1 MTEIKA
7 SEVAKLRQMTGA
19 GMMDCKQ
26 ALTETNGDFD
36 LAIDILRKKG
46 QKVANKRADREASEG
61 AVIAKCNSE
70 HTFGVVLV
78 LNCETDFVA
87 KNEDFVKK
95 AHAFA
100 DAAIAA
106 KATTLEGMKQLI
118 VDGHTIE
125 SEVTNMTGIIGEK
138 VDISFFK
145 SLESPFVMPYIHPG
159 NRLATL
165 VSMSKNVGDE
175 QPAKDVAMQV
185 AAMAPV
191 AVNKDTIPQEIIDK
205 ELEIGR
211 AIALEEG
218 KPANIIDKIAE
229 GKLGKFFKENTLLS
243 QDFIKDHK
251 TSVGDYL
258 SHIDKDLT
266 VVNFVRFTL
275 NLD

>member
-1 MTEIKA
+1 MEIKA
-7 SEVAKLRQMTGA
+7 ADVAKLRQMTGA

-26 ALTETNGDFD
+26 ALKETDGDFD
-36 LAIDILRKKG
+36 KAIDILRKKG
-46 QKVANKRADREASEG
+46 QKVANKRADREATEG
-61 AVIAKCNSE
+61 AVISKTSAD
-70 HTFGVVLV
+70 HTFGILLV

-95 AHAFA
+95 AHSFA

-106 KATTLEGMKQLI
+106 KATTLDEVKQLI

-125 SEVTNMTGIIGEK
+125 SEISNMTGIIGEK
-138 VDISFFK
+138 IDLSVYK
-145 SLESPFVMPYIHPG
+145 TLESPFVMPYIHPG

-165 VSMSKNVGDE
+165 VSLTKKVADD
-175 QPAKDVAMQV
+175 QTAKDVAMQV
-185 AAMAPV
+185 AAMAPL
-191 AVNKDTIPQEIIDK
+191 AVNKDKIPQEVIDK

-218 KPANIIDKIAE
+218 KPASIVDKIAE

-251 TSVGDYL
+251 TTVGDYL
-258 SHIDKDLT
+258 THVDKDLT
-266 VVNFVRFTL
+266 VVDFVRYTL
-275 NLD
+275 NID

>member
-7 SEVAKLRQMTGA
+7 SDVAKLRQMTGA
-19 GMMDCKQ
+19 GMMDCKH

-36 LAIDILRKKG
+36 KATDILRKKG
-46 QKVANKRADREASEG
+46 QKVANKRADREATEG
-61 AVIAKCNSE
+61 AVIAKSNSD

-95 AHAFA
+95 AHLFA
-100 DAAIAA
+100 NAAIA
-106 KATTLEGMKQLI
+106 KKVTTLEELKQLS

-125 SEVTNMTGIIGEK
+125 SEVINMTGIIGEK
-138 VDISFFK
+138 VNISFFK

-159 NRLATL
+159 NRLATVISL
-165 VSMSKNVGDE
+165 NKKVADE
-175 QPAKDVAMQV
+175 QIAKDVAMQV

-191 AVNKDTIPQEIIDK
+191 AVSKDRIPQAIIDK

-211 AIALEEG
+211 AIAIEEG
-218 KPANIIDKIAE
+218 KPASIIDKIAE

-251 TSVGDYL
+251 ISVGDYL
-258 SHIDKDLT
+258 THIDKDLT
-266 VVNFVRFTL
+266 VVDFIRFTL
-275 NLD
+275 ND

>member
-26 ALTETNGDFD
+26 ALSETNGDFD
-36 LAIDILRKKG
+36 QAIDILRKKG
-46 QKVANKRADREASEG
+46 QKVANKRADREAIEG
-61 AVIAKCNSE
+61 VAIAKSNSD

-95 AHAFA
+95 AHRFA
-100 DAAIAA
+100 DAAIAN
-106 KATTLEGMKQLI
+106 KTTTLEALKDLT
-118 VDGHTIE
+118 VEGHTIG
-125 SEVTNMTGIIGEK
+125 SEVMNMTGIIGEK

-145 SLESPFVMPYIHPG
+145 SLQSPYVMPYIHPG

-165 VSMSKNVGDE
+165 VSLTKKVADE

-191 AVNKDTIPQEIIDK
+191 AVNKDRIPQSIIDK

-211 AIALEEG
+211 AIAIEEG
-218 KPANIIDKIAE
+218 KPASIIDKIAE

-251 TSVGDYL
+251 ISVGDYL
-258 SHIDKDLT
+258 THIDKDLT
-266 VVNFVRFTL
+266 VIDFIRFTL
-275 NLD
+275 ND

>member
-1 MTEIKA
+1 MAEIKA
-7 SEVAKLRQMTGA
+7 SDVAKLRQMTGA

-36 LAIDILRKKG
+36 QAIDILRKKG
-46 QKVANKRADREASEG
+46 QKVANKRADREATEG
-61 AVIAKCNSE
+61 AVIAKCNGD

-95 AHAFA
+95 AHSFA
-100 DAAIAA
+100 EAAIAN
-106 KATTLEGMKQLI
+106 KVTTLEALKQLS

-125 SEVTNMTGIIGEK
+125 SEVMNMTGIIGEK

-165 VSMSKNVGDE
+165 VSLTKNVGDD

-191 AVNKDTIPQEIIDK
+191 AVNKDLIPQSIIDK

-218 KPANIIDKIAE
+218 KPASIIDKIAE

-251 TSVGDYL
+251 TSVGEYL
-258 SHIDKDLT
+258 TNIDKDLT
-266 VVNFVRFTL
+266 VVDFVRFTL
-275 NLD
+275 NE

>member
-7 SEVAKLRQMTGA
+7 SDVAKLRQMTGA

-26 ALTETNGDFD
+26 ALSETNGDFD
-36 LAIDILRKKG
+36 QAIDILRKKG
-46 QKVANKRADREASEG
+46 QKVANKRADREATEG
-61 AVIAKCNSE
+61 AAIAKCNAD

-95 AHAFA
+95 AHLFA
-100 DAAIAA
+100 DTAIAN
-106 KATTLEGMKQLI
+106 KVTTLEALKELT
-118 VDGHTIE
+118 VEGHTIG

-165 VSMSKNVGDE
+165 ISLTKKVADE

-191 AVNKDTIPQEIIDK
+191 GVNKESIPQSIIDK

-211 AIALEEG
+211 AIAIEEG
-218 KPANIIDKIAE
+218 KPAAIVDKIAE

-251 TSVGDYL
+251 ISVGEYL
-258 SHIDKDLT
+258 TQIDKDLT
-266 VVNFVRFTL
+266 VIDFVRFTL
-275 NLD
+275 ND

>member
-19 GMMDCKQ
+19 GMMDCKR
-26 ALTETNGDFD
+26 ALSETNGDFD
-36 LAIDILRKKG
+36 QAIDILRKKG
-46 QKVANKRADREASEG
+46 QKVANKRADRVAAEG
-61 AVIAKCNSE
+61 AVIAKSNSD

-87 KNEDFVKK
+87 INEDFVKK
-95 AHAFA
+95 THLFA

-106 KATTLEGMKQLI
+106 KATTLEELKQLS
-118 VDGHTIE
+118 VEEHTIG
-125 SEVTNMTGIIGEK
+125 SEVMNMTGIIGEK

-165 VSMSKNVGDE
+165 VSLSKKVADE

-191 AVNKDTIPQEIIDK
+191 AVNKDRIPQAVIDK

-211 AIALEEG
+211 AIAIEEG
-218 KPANIIDKIAE
+218 KPAAIIDKIAE

-251 TSVGDYL
+251 ISVGDYL
-258 SHIDKDLT
+258 THIDKDLT
-266 VVNFVRFTL
+266 VLDFVRFTL
-275 NLD
+275 ND

>member
-1 MTEIKA
+1 MAEIKA

-19 GMMDCKQ
+19 GMMDCKK

-36 LAIDILRKKG
+36 QAIDILRKKG
-46 QKVANKRADREASEG
+46 QKVANKRADREATEG
-61 AVIAKCNSE
+61 AVIAKTNSD

-87 KNEDFVKK
+87 LNQDFVKK
-95 AHAFA
+95 AHLFA
-100 DAAIAA
+100 GAAVEA
-106 KATTLEGMKQLI
+106 KATTLEELKQLS
-118 VDGHTIE
+118 VEGHTIE
-125 SEVTNMTGIIGEK
+125 SELMNMTGIIGEK

-145 SLESPFVMPYIHPG
+145 SLESPYVMPYIHPG

-165 VSMSKNVGDE
+165 ISLTKKVADE

-191 AVNKDTIPQEIIDK
+191 AVNKDRIPQAVIDK

-211 AIALEEG
+211 AIAIEEG
-218 KPANIIDKIAE
+218 KPAAIIDKIAE

-251 TSVGDYL
+251 ISVGDYL
-258 SHIDKDLT
+258 AHIDKDLS
-266 VVNFVRFTL
+266 VLDFVRFTL
-275 NLD
+275 ND

>member
-7 SEVAKLRQMTGA
+7 SDVAKLRQMTGA
-19 GMMDCKQ
+19 GMMDCKH
-26 ALTETNGDFD
+26 ALSETNGDFD
-36 LAIDILRKKG
+36 KAIDILRKKG
-46 QKVANKRADREASEG
+46 QKVANKRADREATEG
-61 AVIAKCNSE
+61 AVIAKSNSD
-70 HTFGVVLV
+70 HTFGVLLV

-95 AHAFA
+95 AHLFA
-100 DAAIAA
+100 DAAIAE
-106 KATTLEGMKQLI
+106 KVTTLEELKQLS

-145 SLESPFVMPYIHPG
+145 SLESPFVMPYVHPG

-165 VSMSKNVGDE
+165 ISLTKKVADE
-175 QPAKDVAMQV
+175 QAAKDVAMQV

-191 AVNKDTIPQEIIDK
+191 AVNKAHIPQAIIDK

-211 AIALEEG
+211 AIAIEEG
-218 KPANIIDKIAE
+218 KPANIVDKIAE

-251 TSVGDYL
+251 ISVGDYL
-258 SHIDKDLT
+258 THIDKDLT
-266 VVNFVRFTL
+266 VVDFIRFTL
-275 NLD
+275 ND

>member
-7 SEVAKLRQMTGA
+7 SDVAKLRQMTGA

-26 ALTETNGDFD
+26 ALSETNGDFD
-36 LAIDILRKKG
+36 KAIDILRKKG
-46 QKVANKRADREASEG
+46 QKVANKRADREATEG
-61 AVIAKCNSE
+61 AVIAKSNSD
-70 HTFGVVLV
+70 HTFGVLLV

-95 AHAFA
+95 AHLFA
-100 DAAIAA
+100 DAAIA
-106 KATTLEGMKQLI
+106 KKVTTLEELKKLS

-159 NRLATL
+159 NRLASL
-165 VSMSKNVGDE
+165 VSLTKKVADA
-175 QPAKDVAMQV
+175 QTAKDIAMQV

-191 AVNKDTIPQEIIDK
+191 AVNKDRIPQAVIDK

-211 AIALEEG
+211 AIAIEEG
-218 KPANIIDKIAE
+218 KPASIIDKIAE

-251 TSVGDYL
+251 ISVGDYL
-258 SHIDKDLT
+258 THVDKDLT
-266 VVNFVRFTL
+266 VVDFVRFTL
-275 NLD
+275 ND

>member
-1 MTEIKA
+1 MADIKA
-7 SEVAKLRQMTGA
+7 SDVAKLRQMTGA

-36 LAIDILRKKG
+36 QAIDILRKKG
-46 QKVANKRADREASEG
+46 QKVANKRADREATEG
-61 AVIAKCNSE
+61 AVIAKSNID

-95 AHAFA
+95 AHLFA
-100 DAAIAA
+100 DAALEA
-106 KATTLEGMKQLI
+106 KVTTLEALKELTVG
-118 VDGHTIE
+118 GHTIG
-125 SEVTNMTGIIGEK
+125 SEVMNMTGIIGEK
-138 VDISFFK
+138 VDISFYK
-145 SLESPFVMPYIHPG
+145 SLESPFVMPYVHPG

-165 VSMSKNVGDE
+165 VSMSKKVADE

-191 AVNKDTIPQEIIDK
+191 AVNKDRIPQSIIDK

-211 AIALEEG
+211 AIAIEEG
-218 KPANIIDKIAE
+218 KPASIVDKIAE
-229 GKLGKFFKENTLLS
+229 GKLGKFFKENTLIS

-251 TSVGDYL
+251 ISVGDYL
-258 SHIDKDLT
+258 THIDKDLT
-266 VVNFVRFTL
+266 VVDFVRFTL
-275 NLD
+275 ND

>member
-1 MTEIKA
+1 MAEIKA
-7 SEVAKLRQMTGA
+7 SDVAKLRQMTGA

-36 LAIDILRKKG
+36 QAIDILRKKG
-46 QKVANKRADREASEG
+46 QKVANKRADRDATEG
-61 AVIAKCNSE
+61 AVIAKCNAD

-100 DAAIAA
+100 EAAIAN
-106 KATTLEGMKQLI
+106 KVTTLDALKQLS

-125 SEVTNMTGIIGEK
+125 SEVINMTGIIGEK

-145 SLESPFVMPYIHPG
+145 SLESPFVMPYVHPG

-165 VSMSKNVGDE
+165 VSLTKNVGDD

-191 AVNKDTIPQEIIDK
+191 AVNKDLIPQSIIDK

-218 KPANIIDKIAE
+218 KPASIIDKIAE

-251 TSVGDYL
+251 TSVGEYL
-258 SHIDKDLT
+258 THIDKDLT
-266 VVNFVRFTL
+266 VIDFVRFTL
-275 NLD
+275 ND

>member
-1 MTEIKA
+1 MADIKA
-7 SEVAKLRQMTGA
+7 SDVAKLRQMTGA

-26 ALTETNGDFD
+26 ALSETNGDFD
-36 LAIDILRKKG
+36 QAIDILRKKG

-61 AVIAKCNSE
+61 AVIAKVNSD

-95 AHAFA
+95 AHSFA
-100 DAAIAA
+100 DAALAA
-106 KATTLEGMKQLI
+106 QATTLEQLKELT
-118 VDGHTIE
+118 VDGHTIG
-125 SEVTNMTGIIGEK
+125 SEVMNMTGIIGEK

-145 SLESPFVMPYIHPG
+145 SLESPFVMPYIHQG

-165 VSMSKNVGDE
+165 VSLTKKVADD
-175 QPAKDVAMQV
+175 QAAKDVAMQV

-191 AVNKDTIPQEIIDK
+191 AVNKDRIPQAIIDK

-211 AIALEEG
+211 AIAIEEG
-218 KPANIIDKIAE
+218 KPAGIVDKIAE

-251 TSVGDYL
+251 ISVGDYL
-258 SHIDKDLT
+258 THVDKDLT
-266 VVNFVRFTL
+266 VIDFIRFTL
-275 NLD
+275 ND

>member
-7 SEVAKLRQMTGA
+7 SDVAKLRQMTGA
-19 GMMDCKQ
+19 GMMDCKH

-36 LAIDILRKKG
+36 QAIDILRKKG

-61 AVIAKCNSE
+61 VVIAKVNSDN
-70 HTFGVVLV
+70 TFGVVLV

-95 AHAFA
+95 AHLFA
-100 DAAIAA
+100 EAAIA
-106 KATTLEGMKQLI
+106 KKVTTLEELKQLS
-118 VDGHTIE
+118 VEGHTID
-125 SEVTNMTGIIGEK
+125 SEVMNMTGIIGEK

-145 SLESPFVMPYIHPG
+145 SLESPFVIPYIHPG
-159 NRLATL
+159 NRLSTL
-165 VSMSKNVGDE
+165 VSMTKRVADD

-191 AVNKDTIPQEIIDK
+191 AVNKDRIPQAIIDK

-211 AIALEEG
+211 AIAIEEG
-218 KPANIIDKIAE
+218 KPASIVDKIAE

-251 TSVGDYL
+251 ISVGDYL
-258 SHIDKDLT
+258 SHVDKDLT
-266 VVNFVRFTL
+266 VVDFVRYTL
-275 NLD
+275 ND

>member
-1 MTEIKA
+1 MAEIKA
-7 SEVAKLRQMTGA
+7 ADVAKLRQMTGA

-26 ALTETNGDFD
+26 ALNETNGDFD
-36 LAIDILRKKG
+36 QAIDILRKKG
-46 QKVANKRADREASEG
+46 QKVANKRADREAHEG
-61 AVIAKCNSE
+61 VVIAKVNGD
-70 HTFGVVLV
+70 HTFGAVLV

-106 KATTLEGMKQLI
+106 NVNTLEALKELT
-118 VDGHTIE
+118 VDGHTIG
-125 SEVTNMTGIIGEK
+125 SEVMNMTGIIGEK
-138 VDISFFK
+138 VDISFYK

-165 VSMSKNVGDE
+165 VSMTKKVADD

-191 AVNKDTIPQEIIDK
+191 AVNKDRIPQSIIDK

-211 AIALEEG
+211 AIAIEEG
-218 KPANIIDKIAE
+218 KPASIVDKIAE
-229 GKLGKFFKENTLLS
+229 GKLGKFFKENTLIS

-251 TSVGDYL
+251 ISVGDYL

-266 VVNFVRFTL
+266 VVDFIRFTL
-275 NLD
+275 ND

>member
-7 SEVAKLRQMTGA
+7 SDVAKLRQMTGA
-19 GMMDCKQ
+19 GMMDCKH
-26 ALTETNGDFD
+26 ALSETNGDFD
-36 LAIDILRKKG
+36 KAIDILRKKG
-46 QKVANKRADREASEG
+46 QKVANKRADREATEG
-61 AVIAKCNSE
+61 AVIAKSNSD
-70 HTFGVVLV
+70 HTFGVLLV

-95 AHAFA
+95 AHLFA
-100 DAAIAA
+100 DAAIAE
-106 KATTLEGMKQLI
+106 KVTTLEELKQLS
-118 VDGHTIE
+118 VEGHTIE

-145 SLESPFVMPYIHPG
+145 SLESPFVMPYVHPG

-165 VSMSKNVGDE
+165 ISLTKKVADE
-175 QPAKDVAMQV
+175 QAAKDVAMQV

-191 AVNKDTIPQEIIDK
+191 AVNKAHIPQAIIDK

-211 AIALEEG
+211 AIAIEEG
-218 KPANIIDKIAE
+218 KPANIVDKIAE

-251 TSVGDYL
+251 ISVGDYL
-258 SHIDKDLT
+258 THIDKDLT
-266 VVNFVRFTL
+266 VVDFIRFTL
-275 NLD
+275 ND

>member
-7 SEVAKLRQMTGA
+7 SDVAKLRQMTGA
-19 GMMDCKQ
+19 GMMDCKH

-36 LAIDILRKKG
+36 KATDILRKKG
-46 QKVANKRADREASEG
+46 QKVANKRADREATEG
-61 AVIAKCNSE
+61 AVIAKSNSD

-95 AHAFA
+95 AHLFA
-100 DAAIAA
+100 NAAIA
-106 KATTLEGMKQLI
+106 KKVTTLEELKQLS

-125 SEVTNMTGIIGEK
+125 SEVINMTGIIGEK
-138 VDISFFK
+138 VNISFFK

-159 NRLATL
+159 NRLATVISL
-165 VSMSKNVGDE
+165 NKKVADE
-175 QPAKDVAMQV
+175 QIAKDVAMQV

-191 AVNKDTIPQEIIDK
+191 AVSKERIPKAVIDK

-211 AIALEEG
+211 AIAIEEG
-218 KPANIIDKIAE
+218 KPASIIDKIAE

-251 TSVGDYL
+251 ISVGDYL
-258 SHIDKDLT
+258 THIDKDLT
-266 VVNFVRFTL
+266 VVDFIRFTL
-275 NLD
+275 ND

>member
-1 MTEIKA
+1 MEIKA
-7 SEVAKLRQMTGA
+7 ADVAKLRQMTGA

-26 ALTETNGDFD
+26 ALKETDGDFD
-36 LAIDILRKKG
+36 QAIDILRKKG
-46 QKVANKRADREASEG
+46 QKVANKRADREATEG
-61 AVIAKCNSE
+61 AVISKTSAD
-70 HTFGVVLV
+70 HTFGILLV

-95 AHAFA
+95 AHSFA

-106 KATTLEGMKQLI
+106 KATTLDEVKQLI

-125 SEVTNMTGIIGEK
+125 SEISNMTGIIGEK
-138 VDISFFK
+138 IDLSVYK
-145 SLESPFVMPYIHPG
+145 TLESPFVMPYIHPG

-165 VSMSKNVGDE
+165 VSLTKKVADD
-175 QPAKDVAMQV
+175 QTAKDVAMQV
-185 AAMAPV
+185 AAMAPL
-191 AVNKDTIPQEIIDK
+191 AVNKDKIPQEVIDK

-218 KPANIIDKIAE
+218 KPASIVDKIAE

-251 TSVGDYL
+251 TTVGDYL
-258 SHIDKDLT
+258 THVDKDLT
-266 VVNFVRFTL
+266 VVDFVRYTL
-275 NLD
+275 NID

>member
-258 SHIDKDLT
+258 SNIDKDLT